1 MEPRLG
7 FEEETIAA
15 YNQEFSSSSTS
26 SNGYKLVPWINWA
39 EWESVRKSLF
49 SSSPHKISS
58 ALSRISTWRSRGCL
72 PVVIDVTA
80 SIIEI
85 QLTDPFFRSKDDLH
99 SEQILAMLY
108 CMAILRL
115 VNCVIE
121 KTRKRTGISIAD
133 AADAIGIPRRLIDV
147 RHEGS
152 HRDLPA
158 LAIVRDSS
166 VVALNWL
173 KSYYW
178 EPQKKQIPFQI
189 DEAINIRREIKSK
202 LRELAFCI
210 KIKQNPEIGSLL
222 VRGKEF
228 FCPTSEI
235 AWLRC
240 YMLATL
246 PGGRQF
252 KHLCGRSKF
261 FSRMAGKVQSS
272 QSGGPKK
279 QISKTLKSLVS
290 LYSTS
295 SSEVV
300 SVLMEFLL
308 KALDSSS
315 LVELAKDSQAGQ
327 DKHASWDDWQSVIT
341 KFSNKE
347 PELLLAL
354 LQRILD
360 TIGKKDASKY
370 ETDGHLTSSEGREEA
385 CQVEN
390 LSSLFAWLVRHLLEL
405 EPHETKGSAGKSM
418 SDVILMELL
427 RKCLLVSSFSN
438 NHLMDSALH
447 LAQLVG
453 NSVLIEKINKLR
465 SLGLSST
472 EIIEEN
478 SSLEISKIVSQEEE
492 FINQAAKKLE
502 LFKLGKMKST
512 FVKTADG
519 VRNSNR
525 WVVAKSWNPCPLGM
539 LPRALG
545 SSGRIPVLDRDNDC
559 QKDTE
564 VVEGKNWE
572 LNSCSG
578 KRKASDEMQ
587 LMDFSSP
594 KKVKEAG
601 ESGGED
607 VSSPGTCG
615 HLLMDGLWK
624 KVGET
629 ELQAIASAV
638 RILL

>member
-1 MEPRLG
+1 MEPLLG
-7 FEEETIAA
+7 FEEEIAA
-15 YNQEFSSSSTS
+15 YNQDFSSSSSSTS
-26 SNGYKLVPWINWA
+26 SNGYKLVPWLSWT

-49 SSSPHKISS
+49 SSSPAKISS

-85 QLTDPFFRSKDDLH
+85 QQTDPFFRSDKSEDDLH
-99 SEQILAMLY
+99 SEQMLAMLY
-108 CMAILRL
+108 SMAILRL

-147 RHEGS
+147 RHEAS

-158 LAIVRDSS
+158 LTIVRDSS

-178 EPQKKQIPFQI
+178 EPQKKQIPFQR
-189 DEAINIRREIKSK
+189 DGVVNIRREIKSK

-210 KIKQNPEIGSLL
+210 KIKQDPELGSLL
-222 VRGKEF
+222 IRGK
-228 FCPTSEI
+228 
-235 AWLRC
+235 
-240 YMLATL
+240 
-246 PGGRQF
+246 GGRQF

-261 FSRMAGKVQSS
+261 FSLMAGKVHSS

-279 QISKTLKSLVS
+279 QINKTLKGLVS

-300 SVLMEFLL
+300 SVLLEFLL

-315 LVELAKDSQAGQ
+315 SMDLAKDSQASQ
-327 DKHASWDDWQSVIT
+327 DKHASWDDWQLVIT

-360 TIGKKDASKY
+360 MIGTKEASKY
-370 ETDGHLTSSEGREEA
+370 EIEGLLTSSEGREEA
-385 CQVEN
+385 GQVEN

-405 EPHETKGSAGKSM
+405 KPHHTKGSARKSM
-418 SDVILMELL
+418 ANTILMELL
-427 RKCLLVSSFSN
+427 RKCLLVSSFGN
-438 NHLMDSALH
+438 KHLMDSALH
-447 LAQLVG
+447 LGQLVG
-453 NSVLIEKINKLR
+453 NSVLMEKLNKLR

-472 EIIEEN
+472 EVIEEN
-478 SSLEISKIVSQEEE
+478 SSLEISKFVSKEEE

-502 LFKLGKMKST
+502 QIKLHRMKST
-512 FVKTADG
+512 VAKTADD

-525 WVVAKSWNPCPLGM
+525 WVVSKSWNPCPLGM

-545 SSGRIPVLDRDNDC
+545 SSGRIPVLDCHNDC

-564 VVEGKNWE
+564 LVEGENNRE
-572 LNSCSG
+572 LNRCSG
-578 KRKASDEMQ
+578 KREASPDIQ
-587 LMDFSSP
+587 FLDFSSP
-594 KKVKEAG
+594 KKLKETVAENH
-601 ESGGED
+601 ESSGKE
-607 VSSPGTCG
+607 VSSPGTSG
-615 HLLMDGLWK
+615 HLMLDGLWK

-629 ELQAIASAV
+629 EVQTIASAL
-638 RILL
+638 RILV

>member
-1 MEPRLG
+1 MEPLLG
-7 FEEETIAA
+7 FSEETIAA
-15 YNQEFSSSSTS
+15 YDQEFSSLSSPAS
-26 SNGYKLVPWINWA
+26 SNGYKLVPWLNWA

-49 SSSPHKISS
+49 SSSPAKVSS

-85 QLTDPFFRSKDDLH
+85 QQSDPFFRSDESKDVLH
-99 SEQILAMLY
+99 SEQMLAMLY

-158 LAIVRDSS
+158 LAVVRDSS
-166 VVALNWL
+166 VLALNWL

-178 EPQKKQIPFQI
+178 EPQKKQLHFQRN
-189 DEAINIRREIKSK
+189 ATVNVRREIKSK

-210 KIKQNPEIGSLL
+210 KIKQNPELGSLL
-222 VRGKEF
+222 VRGKDA
-228 FCPTSEI
+228 C
-235 AWLRC
+235 
-240 YMLATL
+240 
-246 PGGRQF
+246 GREF

-261 FSRMAGKVQSS
+261 FSLMAGKVRSS

-279 QISKTLKSLVS
+279 QINKTLKSLVS

-300 SVLMEFLL
+300 SVLLEFML

-315 LVELAKDSQAGQ
+315 CLGLAKDSQEGE
-327 DKHASWDDWQSVIT
+327 DKHALWDDWQIVIR
-341 KFSNKE
+341 KFSSKE
-347 PELLLAL
+347 PELLLGL

-360 TIGKKDASKY
+360 MIGTKEASKY
-370 ETDGHLTSSEGREEA
+370 ETEGHLPLSEGREEA
-385 CQVEN
+385 CEVEQ
-390 LSSLFAWLVRHLLEL
+390 LSSLFACLVRHLLEL
-405 EPHETKGSAGKSM
+405 KPHHSKGSVGKSM
-418 SDVILMELL
+418 SNAVLLELL
-427 RKCLLVSSFSN
+427 GKCLLVSSFSN

-453 NSVLIEKINKLR
+453 NSVLTEKLNKLR

-472 EIIEEN
+472 DVIEEN
-478 SSLEISKIVSQEEE
+478 SSPEISKIVSEEVE
-492 FINQAAKKLE
+492 FINQASKKLE
-502 LFKLGKMKST
+502 LVKLRQMKRTSA
-512 FVKTADG
+512 KTADD

-525 WVVAKSWNPCPLGM
+525 WVVVKSWNPCPLGM

-545 SSGRIPVLDRDNDC
+545 SSGRIPVLDCDNDG
-559 QKDTE
+559 QNDTE
-564 VVEGKNWE
+564 LLKGKNNWE
-572 LNSCSG
+572 LNRCSG
-578 KRKASDEMQ
+578 KREASDDFR
-587 LMDFSSP
+587 LPDFSTP
-594 KKVKEAG
+594 KKFKETV
-601 ESGGED
+601 ENHEQGGED
-607 VSSPGTCG
+607 VSAPGTCG
-615 HLLMDGLWK
+615 HLMIDGLWK
-624 KVGET
+624 KVDET
-629 ELQAIASAV
+629 ELQGIASAI
-638 RILL
+638 RILV